1 MRIIF
6 MLVLTFAFYEL
17 ITNFI
22 TVPSKQ
28 TYKNIQNISKR
39 KEVKN
44 RLASIFVYPVS
55 KIISKFV
62 KIDMYKRKKLVKNLA
77 RAGYT
82 VTPEE
87 YYANAVVVSFY
98 VIIASCF
105 MIFFGISIVGLFGLI
120 LSVILYFSNVDKV
133 NDKLKDRNNAI
144 LRELPRFV
152 RTYNHSKH
160 ANTQLLTIIEKYRL
174 VAGEE
179 FCYDLDVLITDLKT
193 TGEEEALMN
202 FDDRVNLPQLSGFVN
217 ALISSTKGVDQE
229 LYFFTLEKE
238 MNMLARENIRREM
251 QKRPDKIQRVTLLT
265 GMMCFGNLFLSDFSH
280 SDGRIGYV
288 QIRERKV

>member
-1 MRIIF
+1 MKILFI
-6 MLVLTFAFYEL
+6 VLLAFAGYEM

-22 TVPSKQ
+22 VVPSKQ
-28 TYKNIQNISKR
+28 TYKNIQNNILR
-39 KEVKN
+39 KEGILEK
-44 RLASIFVYPVS
+44 LAKIFVFPLS
-55 KIISKFV
+55 KIISRFV
-62 KIDMYKRKKLVKNLA
+62 KIDMYKRKKMVKNLA

-87 YYANAVVVSFY
+87 YYANAV
-98 VIIASCF
+98 IISVYTILISVAF
-105 MIFFGISIVGLFGLI
+105 IILGISFIGFIGLFLA
-120 LSVILYFSNVDKV
+120 VVLYFSNIDKV
-133 NDKLKDRNNAI
+133 NDKLKARNNAI

-160 ANTQLLTIIEKYRL
+160 ANTQLLTVIEKYRL

-193 TGEEEALMN
+193 TSEEEALMN

-229 LYFFTLEKE
+229 IYFFTLEKE

-251 QKRPDKIQRVTLLT
+251 QKRPDKIKRVTLLT
-265 GMMCFGNLFLSDFSH
+265 GIMCLVLYFYPVLITLLDNLATF
-280 SDGRIGYV
+280 
-288 QIRERKV
+288 K